1 MVKTQKKLMPIRIFT
16 LAFSEETQS
25 FHDDLVQQFCVN
37 KRVHRIETKFFVRQ
51 GQPFWTVA
59 IQYGII
65 LSEEKELI
73 KEKDKRETYAFDE
86 QQKVLYERLRE
97 CRREAAEAAGIPAY
111 MICTNR
117 HLAQMIFQQCTTLES
132 LKMVKGFGAKRIEKH
147 GKGFTAIV
155 KTFYKADG

>member
-1 MVKTQKKLMPIRIFT
+1 MPIRIFT

-65 LSEEKELI
+65 LSAAMQALPS
-73 KEKDKRETYAFDE
+73 
-86 QQKVLYERLRE
+86 VHGRL
-97 CRREAAEAAGIPAY
+97 CG
-111 MICTNR
+111 
-117 HLAQMIFQQCTTLES
+117 
-132 LKMVKGFGAKRIEKH
+132 V
-147 GKGFTAIV
+147 
-155 KTFYKADG
+155 